1 MVNQLL
7 ENYIINNILP
17 LYEKNDLGHNI
28 VHIKEVIR
36 RCFVLN
42 QTFQLNLDENM
53 IYAIASYH
61 DLGKYLDHEQHHLI
75 AGQMFFED
83 KNMSNFFNDEQ
94 RLMIKEAIEDHR
106 SSKEDNPRSPY
117 GKLIS
122 SADRNTS
129 IEIVFIRSFFV
140 AHERMPEMNIEDYLD
155 YTIKRLAKKYSE
167 DNPENMFYEDEVYKK
182 FLVDM
187 RNLLKQPDK
196 FKEEYCKINRIKSR
210 KHKVCEEPGRIDLV
224 RQDYQP
230 TKKSTFQKTNI
241 NHEKDFRMDI
251 LFATNNK
258 HKVEFIKMAANGLG
272 INFHTPKELGLKLNV
287 EENGTTAV
295 ENAIIK
301 AAALSQLSGMPT
313 FAWDMGMHIEKLPEN
328 LQPNLHIR
336 RPFGKEELSD
346 AAMVEYWRSLV
357 AQNCEN
363 GESPAHYFD
372 GVALMDGNKLVH
384 SASFDEG
391 TFVFTSIKNENGIPK
406 FNAFDQVRKTLD
418 NKYFCDLT
426 EKENLKYDSERSKHI
441 RNFFQ
446 VALVKINALNQTSKD
461 NNTTCEKL

>member
-1 MVNQLL
+1 MVNKFL
-7 ENYIINNILP
+7 ENYIIDNIFP

-36 RCFVLN
+36 RCFILN
-42 QTFQLNLDENM
+42 QTFKLKLDKNM
-53 IYAIASYH
+53 IYAMASYH
-61 DLGKYLDHEQHHLI
+61 DLGKYIDHEHHHLI
-75 AGQMFFED
+75 AGKMFFED
-83 KNMSNFFNDEQ
+83 KNLCQFFNDEQ
-94 RLMIKEAIEDHR
+94 RLIIKEAIEDHR
-106 SSKEDNPRSPY
+106 SSKEDNPRSRY

-140 AHERMPEMNIEDYLD
+140 AHERMPEENIEDYLD
-155 YTIKRLAKKYSE
+155 YTIKRLSKKYSE
-167 DNPENMFYEDEVYKK
+167 ENPENMFYEDEVYKK

-224 RQDYQP
+224 RQDHKP

-241 NHEKDFRMDI
+241 NHKKEFRMDI
-251 LFATNNK
+251 LLSTNNK
-258 HKVEFIKMAANGLG
+258 HKVEFIKIATNGLG
-272 INFHTPKELGLKLNV
+272 INFHTPKELGLKLDV

-301 AAALSQLSGMPT
+301 AAALSQLSGIPT
-313 FAWDMGMHIEKLPEN
+313 FAWDMGMRIEKLPEN

-346 AAMVEYWRSLV
+346 ADMVEYWRSVV

-426 EKENLKYDSERSKHI
+426 EKENLKYDTERSKQI
-441 RNFFQ
+441 RKFFQ

-461 NNTTCEKL
+461 NKITCEKL